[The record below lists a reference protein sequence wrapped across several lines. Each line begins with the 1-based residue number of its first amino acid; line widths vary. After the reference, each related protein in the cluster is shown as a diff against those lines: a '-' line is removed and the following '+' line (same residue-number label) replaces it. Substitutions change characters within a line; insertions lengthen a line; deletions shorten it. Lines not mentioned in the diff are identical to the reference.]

1 MQSYISY
8 DNLKYYISN
17 SSGAYNLNIYK
28 ASSRCC
34 KMIFD
39 MSLNTIYFKFY
50 ENNWIIIYIDSK
62 TIKNELN
69 KINTI
74 DMKELLI
81 KEEKQENHVM
91 LIIDE
96 NEKYKKIINILI
108 NHIMQFNY
116 INCS

>member
-74 DMKELLI
+74 DMKELF
-81 KEEKQENHVM
+81 
-91 LIIDE
+91 
-96 NEKYKKIINILI
+96 KKAI
-108 NHIMQFNY
+108 NY
-116 INCS
+116 IIKHINDRFEISDLSLYKLKNVYEQLI

>member
-1 MQSYISY
+1 MNNYKLQEQINRYKKIEIER
-8 DNLKYYISN
+8 NK
-17 SSGAYNLNIYK
+17 LNI
-28 ASSRCC
+28 
-34 KMIFD
+34 
-39 MSLNTIYFKFY
+39 
-50 ENNWIIIYIDSK
+50 EIDE
-62 TIKNELN
+62 IK
-69 KINTI
+69 
-74 DMKELLI
+74 KELLI